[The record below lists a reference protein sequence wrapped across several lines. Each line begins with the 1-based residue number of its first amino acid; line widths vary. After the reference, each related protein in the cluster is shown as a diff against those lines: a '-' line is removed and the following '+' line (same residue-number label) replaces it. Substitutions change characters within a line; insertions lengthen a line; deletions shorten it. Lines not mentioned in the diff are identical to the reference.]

1 MWPSPEKTGFFPR
14 RLTVAATLATMPS
27 TVHLAVLGD
36 PIEHSRSP
44 AIQSAAMAHLGID
57 GSYVARRVRGG
68 ELSEVVAELRNGSL
82 DGANVT
88 MPLKLEAAALADDLT
103 VEAAASG
110 SVNTLRPRSGL
121 VEGHS
126 TDVVASA
133 RAFSDERFDQSAPI
147 LILGAGGA
155 AAAAIIGAAA
165 RVVYVAARDM
175 QRATAL
181 IDKIGSGAGVV
192 PLGVGVSGAL
202 VVNAT
207 PLGMGGEQLPEAIT
221 TTASGIIDL
230 PYGPGETL
238 TVAGARAAGLPFMDG
253 VEFLVLQAAASFEW
267 WTGVP
272 APIEVMVRA
281 ARNA

>member
-1 MWPSPEKTGFFPR
+1 
-14 RLTVAATLATMPS
+14 MPS
-27 TVHLAVLGD
+27 TLHFAVLGD

-44 AIQSAAMAHLGID
+44 AIHNAAMAHLGID
-57 GSYVARRVRGG
+57 GSYTARRVRGG
-68 ELSEVVAELRNGSL
+68 ELSDVVSELRKGSL

-88 MPLKLEAAALADDLT
+88 MPLKLEAAALVDVLT

-110 SVNTLRPRSGL
+110 SVNTLRLRSGL

-155 AAAAIIGAAA
+155 AAAAIIGAAG
-165 RVVYVAARDM
+165 RVVYVAARNV

-181 IDKIGSGAGVV
+181 VDKLDSGGVV

-207 PLGMGGEQLPEAIT
+207 PLGKGGERLAETIT
-221 TTASGIIDL
+221 ATASGIVDL

-272 APIEVMVRA
+272 APTEVMVRA

>member
-1 MWPSPEKTGFFPR
+1 
-14 RLTVAATLATMPS
+14 MPS
-27 TVHLAVLGD
+27 TLHFAVLGD

-44 AIQSAAMAHLGID
+44 AIHNAAMAHLGID
-57 GSYVARRVRGG
+57 GSYTARRVRGG
-68 ELSEVVAELRNGSL
+68 ELSDVVSELRKGFL

-110 SVNTLRPRSGL
+110 SVNTLRLRSGL

-155 AAAAIIGAAA
+155 AAAAIIGAAG
-165 RVVYVAARDM
+165 RVVYVAARNV

-181 IDKIGSGAGVV
+181 VDKLGSGGVV

-207 PLGMGGEQLPEAIT
+207 PLGKGGGERLAEAIT
-221 TTASGIIDL
+221 ATASGIVDL
-230 PYGPGETL
+230 PYGPGDTL
-238 TVAGARAAGLPFMDG
+238 TAAVARAAGLPFMDG

-272 APIEVMVRA
+272 APTEVMVRA